1 MTTMTFGG
9 LRPTMTTGTAKSG
22 ARATGPLARIASAWA
37 LWQAERA
44 LGALGDEALHD
55 IGLDRASISHAVR
68 TGERN

>member
-9 LRPTMTTGTAKSG
+9 LRPTTTNEGG
-22 ARATGPLARIASAWA
+22 ARTAGPLARIASAWA